1 MASSLSPKET
11 ELQKPTERFPQPG
24 AGDRTSGKKQAEQ
37 LSEQSQSLG
46 VVCCQLSQWGKPHN
60 SQIIG

>member
-1 MASSLSPKET
+1 MANSFTAKER
-11 ELQKPTERFPQPG
+11 ELQRSTERLPQPG
-24 AGDRTSGKKQAEQ
+24 AGDRISGKKQAEQ

-46 VVCCQLSQWGKPHN
+46 VVCCQLPQWGKPHN